1 MKTTSREVLSIS
13 VGTEITVA
21 DFIPTYVSNNTPSAF
36 RPTLRIK
43 VQFPTEFRLMAVLP
57 SSMKKLGLVIGKSI

>member
-1 MKTTSREVLSIS
+1 MSESTSIS

-36 RPTLRIK
+36 RPKPRIK
-43 VQFPTEFRLMAVLP
+43 VQFPTEFPLMTVPP
-57 SSMKKLGLVIGKSI
+57 SSMKRLELAMGKSI